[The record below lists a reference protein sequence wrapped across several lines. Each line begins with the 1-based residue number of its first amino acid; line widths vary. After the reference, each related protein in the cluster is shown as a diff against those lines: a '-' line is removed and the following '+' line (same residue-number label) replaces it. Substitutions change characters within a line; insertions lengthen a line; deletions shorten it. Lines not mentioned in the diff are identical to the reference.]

1 MYCLLCQ
8 EFISITQESVEKK
21 LVTDAREK
29 YEATYREEKK
39 LNENFNTFVTN
50 YQLAYQG
57 PNTLKEQIDA
67 SVKSASKRCECTHVP
82 KLMFLVYTLKRLV
95 EPGDEAIR
103 TVCGLYSITVKNEMF
118 HNTPEELHNHGY

>member
-67 SVKSASKRCECTHVP
+67 SVKNASKRCECMFP

-95 EPGDEAIR
+95 GPGDEAIC
-103 TVCGLYSITVKNEMF
+103 TVCGLYYITVKK
-118 HNTPEELHNHGY
+118 